1 MPSREP
7 NNMANDLCLK
17 LNTPLL
23 TNVARSTIIVT
34 KSGMLLNSGKFCP
47 EGTASPNDAQECT
60 AGHMCPEGSASPML
74 CPQGTKQPSTGQAN
88 CIECTVGTINTS
100 AFRTLA
106 AAGEKLS
113 QGKMKAVSM
122 ALIV

>member
-1 MPSREP
+1 MPLREP
-7 NNMANDLCLK
+7 NNMANNRCSK
-17 LNTPLL
+17 MNTPLL
-23 TNVARSTIIVT
+23 ANVARSIITVT

-47 EGTASPNDAQECT
+47 EGTASPDDATECT

-88 CIECTVGTINTS
+88 CIKCTVGTINTS
-100 AFRTLA
+100 ALGTLA
-106 AAGEKLS
+106 AAGEKLR
-113 QGKMKAVSM
+113 QGKIRTVSM